1 MKISH
6 LVFLFA
12 VFVGEQRSGS
22 GSVDY
27 AISHA
32 VKDSTELSMTKKI
45 HDGNV
50 ETSITAEKGS
60 SFDKKVVDF
69 WQKDGY
75 FQQQPCNFK
84 LDKANMPEMTIFYV
98 NQAS

>member
-1 MKISH
+1 MVLSEILCLLKISH

-50 ETSITAEKGS
+50 ETSITAEKWL
-60 SFDKKVVDF
+60 SFDKKSCRF
-69 WQKDGY
+69 LAKRWLFSAAALQ
-75 FQQQPCNFK
+75 F
-84 LDKANMPEMTIFYV
+84 
-98 NQAS
+98 